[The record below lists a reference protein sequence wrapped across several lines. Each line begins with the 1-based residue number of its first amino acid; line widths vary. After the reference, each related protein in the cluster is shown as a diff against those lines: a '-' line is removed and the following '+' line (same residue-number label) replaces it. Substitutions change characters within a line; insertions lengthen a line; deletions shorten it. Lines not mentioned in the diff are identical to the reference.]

1 MENPRHNPVARA
13 LHKIMQEEVKIM
25 SFEEKAK
32 AYLDSLTDDEKE
44 KLFRIH
50 GLLIEH
56 GVVAPILELAMD
68 S

>member
-1 MENPRHNPVARA
+1 MN
-13 LHKIMQEEVKIM
+13 
-25 SFEEKAK
+25 FEEKVK

-56 GVVAPILELAMD
+56 GVIAPSL

>member
-13 LHKIMQEEVKIM
+13 SHKIMQEEVKIM
-25 SFEEKAK
+25 SFEEKVK

-56 GVVAPILELAMD
+56 GVIAPILELAMN